1 MVVVVGWI
9 KGRNVK
15 IKTLNVSGENIGDYC
30 FDVGAGNT
38 TIIRYYFTL
47 NRLQKINKSDNNTKV
62 KKNGI

>member
-1 MVVVVGWI
+1 MEWS

-15 IKTLNVSGENIGDYC
+15 IKTLNVSGENIEDYC

-47 NRLQKINKSDNNTKV
+47 NRLQKLTSLTITKV
-62 KKNGI
+62 KKNGV